1 VLCSRGCDKI
11 LRLFLL
17 LVSWFCDFL
26 GFFGM
31 AVLALNL
38 LFCYAGMYL
47 NWKKNPVVIF

>member
-1 VLCSRGCDKI
+1 VISLDSGE
-11 LRLFLL
+11 
-17 LVSWFCDFL
+17 
-26 GFFGM
+26 GYEFGM